1 MSWLIQTL
9 LVGNCLK
16 WVSYWPI
23 CTSSHHTWVRS
34 PAAQLLFPVQ
44 SKPMQQ
50 LTSKISDREISAVVT
65 SWALKVSFSKKTI
78 CCTEA
83 PVAKN
88 LLLTTTELLQIF
100 TGVTTRIYIL
110 GGTEKVDFRNC
121 YFQCWKEIFIFLH
134 WSNAAFFLSCS
145 LIVLFHFQI
154 DALSFPE
161 QLAIS

>member
-1 MSWLIQTL
+1 MQAF
-9 LVGNCLK
+9 LVGHCLK
-16 WVSYWPI
+16 WVSHWPI

-50 LTSKISDREISAVVT
+50 LTPKISDREISAVVT
-65 SWALKVSFSKKTI
+65 SWALQVSFSKKTI

-110 GGTEKVDFRNC
+110 GGTEKVEFRNC

-134 WSNAAFFLSCS
+134 WSNAAFFSP
-145 LIVLFHFQI
+145 
-154 DALSFPE
+154 ALSLCCF
-161 QLAIS
+161 IFR